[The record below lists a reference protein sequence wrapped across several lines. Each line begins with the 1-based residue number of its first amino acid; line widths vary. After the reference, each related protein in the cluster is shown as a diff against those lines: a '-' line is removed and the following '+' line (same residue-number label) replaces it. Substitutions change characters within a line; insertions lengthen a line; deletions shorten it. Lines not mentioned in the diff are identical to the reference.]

1 MTRRMQRPP
10 PGRLRGH
17 LLAAPLLALVLL
29 AGCGADSGADNG
41 AAGMSGGPVPVKA
54 VTVQPETIPVSYEY
68 TGQTQ
73 GSREAQI
80 RARVTGILERRNY
93 QEGEPVK
100 AGQSLFSI
108 DPAPY
113 RAALARAQADVAAA
127 QARHTQAQREAAR
140 LEPLHVT
147 RAVSQREYDDA
158 VSAQA
163 IAAADVQAARARA
176 DEARLNLDW
185 TRVTSPISGIASRA
199 RASEGSLVSGP
210 DMLLTTV
217 TQLDPMHVLFGIPD
231 SERLK
236 LRREMAD
243 GTLKLP
249 ADGRF
254 RVTLTLSD
262 GSETPV
268 EGVVD
273 FSDVRISGETG
284 TAEARADVPNP
295 DGLLHPGQFVRVR
308 LTGAQREGAF
318 KVPQRAVLEGPQG
331 KYVYIID
338 AEGKAAV
345 RPVQVGDWAG
355 DAWVIHGGLA
365 AGDRV
370 ITDGVLKLGP
380 GAPVV
385 ADAAAPPVASEGEAR
400 APAAQR

>member
-1 MTRRMQRPP
+1 M
-10 PGRLRGH
+10 
-17 LLAAPLLALVLL
+17 
-29 AGCGADSGADNG
+29 
-41 AAGMSGGPVPVKA
+41 
-54 VTVQPETIPVSYEY
+54 
-68 TGQTQ
+68 
-73 GSREAQI
+73 
-80 RARVTGILERRNY
+80 
-93 QEGEPVK
+93 
-100 AGQSLFSI
+100 
-108 DPAPY
+108 
-113 RAALARAQADVAAA
+113 
-127 QARHTQAQREAAR
+127 
-140 LEPLHVT
+140 
-147 RAVSQREYDDA
+147 
-158 VSAQA
+158 
-163 IAAADVQAARARA
+163 
-176 DEARLNLDW
+176 
-185 TRVTSPISGIASRA
+185 
-199 RASEGSLVSGP
+199 
-210 DMLLTTV
+210 
-217 TQLDPMHVLFGIPD
+217 
-231 SERLK
+231 
-236 LRREMAD
+236 
-243 GTLKLP
+243 
-249 ADGRF
+249 
-254 RVTLTLSD
+254 
-262 GSETPV
+262 

-273 FSDVRISGETG
+273 FADVRISGETG